1 MSLLSLRLRRVRV
14 VPFGALTVTLVKPR
28 LLLYSPPSSR
38 MALLLM
44 LTEDSS
50 VSREANTLAVSWL
63 STTKEAA
70 LTSYNLTQ
78 SEPPLMYSV
87 PLMSTFFKVT
97 VSEGTLMNTSPV
109 KVLLEIVTAPMSIY
123 PFL

>member
-28 LLLYSPPSSR
+28 LPLYSPPSSR

-70 LTSYNLTQ
+70 LTS
-78 SEPPLMYSV
+78 
-87 PLMSTFFKVT
+87 
-97 VSEGTLMNTSPV
+97 
-109 KVLLEIVTAPMSIY
+109 
-123 PFL
+123 